1 MWTRAFLDHPRSV
14 GEDYWTH
21 QRMAFGFAGALMAA
35 GLICL
40 IHGVVPGLFETA
52 ASRAV
57 ARLHDRMDARR
68 RRAV

>member
-1 MWTRAFLDHPRSV
+1 
-14 GEDYWTH
+14 
-21 QRMAFGFAGALMAA
+21 MAFGFAGALMAA